1 MHKYIPNLFIFI
13 DHYDKHFFKNNIKNI
28 GVVYRNYN
36 KSKKTEE
43 LIKIANT
50 CKKKRIQIYVSNDI
64 KLATKIKA
72 DGIYIPSFNKKKQY
86 KNLENKNLI
95 LLGSAHNQKEIREK
109 IYQKCEVIFLSPI
122 FNVKKAKN
130 FLYVHKFNYLAN
142 SNKIKFLALGGINEK
157 NLPKLNLLN
166 IKGFAG
172 ISMFKK
178 KTGLKKAGFLK
189 NIFF

>member
-36 KSKKTEE
+36 NSKRTEE
-43 LIKIANT
+43 LIKIANI

-109 IYQKCEVIFLSPI
+109 IYQKCKCCRFC
-122 FNVKKAKN
+122 
-130 FLYVHKFNYLAN
+130 LA
-142 SNKIKFLALGGINEK
+142 
-157 NLPKLNLLN
+157 
-166 IKGFAG
+166 FA
-172 ISMFKK
+172 
-178 KTGLKKAGFLK
+178 
-189 NIFF
+189 